1 MVLSAPL
8 QVLFVMGR
16 KTTAVYKRISDG
28 VAYINHRFWGFSIS
42 MHKHTG
48 IGLSNMLL
56 LPASAATSDALTV
69 TGMEI
74 NLAL

>member
-1 MVLSAPL
+1 
-8 QVLFVMGR
+8 MGR

-28 VAYINHRFWGFSIS
+28 VAYINHRFCGFSIS

-56 LPASAATSDALTV
+56 PLLATDASSDALSV
-69 TGMEI
+69 TWLEM
-74 NLAL
+74 NLTL